1 MGTSHVNR
9 EKSYATLK
17 HLHISSGEI
26 QQKRLSMENRDW
38 QNGFTTRTHV
48 EENSG
53 LVLVKQQ

>member
-38 QNGFTTRTHV
+38 RRKMDLLR
-48 EENSG
+48 EPM
-53 LVLVKQQ
+53 